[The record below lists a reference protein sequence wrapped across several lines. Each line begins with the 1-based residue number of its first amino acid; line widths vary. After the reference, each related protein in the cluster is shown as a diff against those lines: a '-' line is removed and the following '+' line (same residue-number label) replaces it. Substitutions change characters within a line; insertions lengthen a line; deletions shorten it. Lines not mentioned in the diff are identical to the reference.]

1 MHPIFYRHK
10 SLFKAYIFSGPLQ
23 LDNAGLF
30 AYTAGS
36 RKNLMKKNLLHI
48 LLGAACVFVFVGC
61 AGTQERF
68 ALTVAH
74 VNDTH
79 GHLDPAALSF
89 ELDNVTTRTEAG
101 GFPRL
106 AACVKDL
113 RGRHENL
120 LFFHSG
126 DVFQGTLYFTKF
138 GGLAD
143 GALLNLMGLDA
154 MTPGNHEFDKGPKAL
169 ADFAA
174 QADFSIVAANIDASQ
189 EPLLRDRIKPYIIK
203 DIGGRKVGIIGL
215 TTPDMPQLSHP
226 GDRITFRDP
235 EQSARLAIDALVV
248 QGVHVIIIVSHLG
261 YKNDVGLAS
270 RLPEIDMIA
279 GGHTHTLLGDFSA
292 LGFESAG
299 PYPTICK
306 NVDNA
311 TVLVVQA
318 GDWARVAG
326 VLTVSF
332 DCEGRVAAW
341 SGEPVMPVGTVFMQ
355 EHSAGDW
362 APVDAAKIDALRKRP
377 GIACIDED
385 APARKLL
392 DTYAKDVSV
401 FYKQTVV
408 RAPQNLVHVRL
419 PGAGNAAARL
429 LAGGSQ
435 VAPLVADAMLWKVQ
449 AMGPGADAAL
459 VNAGSVRGSIAKG
472 DVSVGQLADL
482 LPFGNR
488 LVVCRIS
495 GRDIKSILEAG
506 IDRAF
511 SSPENDGAF
520 PYVAGMRYRADMSR
534 PGGTRLV
541 QVELQD
547 GQGRYRAL
555 ADTSSCRIVTNN
567 YLVSGGDGYRLF
579 PWIAGQAQDTGYG
592 DAEVFIEY
600 AGMKGELKRPSEQR
614 ITLIGR

>member
-1 MHPIFYRHK
+1 
-10 SLFKAYIFSGPLQ
+10 
-23 LDNAGLF
+23 
-30 AYTAGS
+30 
-36 RKNLMKKNLLHI
+36 MKKNSLYI
-48 LLGAACVFVFVGC
+48 LLGAACTFMFLGC

-79 GHLDPAALSF
+79 GRLDPAALSF
-89 ELDNVTTRTEAG
+89 DLDNVTTRTEAG

-120 LFFHSG
+120 LFLHAG
-126 DVFQGTLYFTKF
+126 DVFQGTRYFTKF

-143 GALLNLMGLDA
+143 AALLNLMGLDA
-154 MTPGNHEFDKGPKAL
+154 MTPGNHEFDRGPQAL

-174 QADFSIVAANIDASQ
+174 RADFSIVSANIDASR

-215 TTPDMPQLSHP
+215 TTPDTQELSHP
-226 GDRITFRDP
+226 GATITFGDP
-235 EQSARLAIDALVV
+235 EQSARLAIDALVA

-261 YKNDVGLAS
+261 YQNDVGLAS

-279 GGHTHTLLGDFSA
+279 GGHTHTILGDFSA

-299 PYPTICK
+299 PYPTLCK
-306 NVDNA
+306 NADNA

-318 GDWARVAG
+318 GDWARFAG

-332 DCEGRVAAW
+332 DREGKVAAW

-355 EHSAGDW
+355 ENSAGRW
-362 APVDAAKIDALRKRP
+362 ASVDAARIDRIRKSP
-377 GIACIDED
+377 GIVCIDED

-392 DTYAKDVSV
+392 DSYAKDVSA
-401 FYKQTVV
+401 FYKQTVA

-449 AMGPGADAAL
+449 SMGPGADAAL
-459 VNAGSVRGSIAKG
+459 VNAGSVRGSIDKG
-472 DVSVGQLADL
+472 GVSVGQLADL

-488 LVVCRIS
+488 LVVCRLS
-495 GRDIKSILEAG
+495 GRDIKMILEAG
-506 IDRAF
+506 IDRAL
-511 SSPENDGAF
+511 SAPENDGAF
-520 PYVAGMRYRADMSR
+520 PYVAGIRYRADVSG
-534 PGGTRLV
+534 PTGTRLV
-541 QVELQD
+541 CVELQD
-547 GQGRYRAL
+547 SKGGWRTL
-555 ADTSSCRIVTNN
+555 SDTAGCRIVTNN
-567 YLVSGGDGYRLF
+567 YLVGGGDGYTLF
-579 PWIAGQAQDTGYG
+579 SELAGKAQDTGYG